1 MLRATNTVLRTG
13 LAAAIVATSFLA
25 TPIAAQAQS
34 GVRAD
39 GTFQVADHRGWGGR
53 KDWRWNRGHGHRGYY
68 GGYRGGYRGYYGGP
82 RYYYGGGDY
91 WGGAAAAGII
101 GLAAGAM
108 IANSM
113 NQPRYYNGGYGGDYY
128 SYCSSRYRSFNPR
141 TGTYTGYDGYQHRC
155 VMP

>member
-1 MLRATNTVLRTG
+1 MLKPFGTMLKTG
-13 LAAAIVATSFLA
+13 LAAAIVTTSFLA

-39 GTFQVADHRGWGGR
+39 GSFQVAEHRGGWRGGGGN
-53 KDWRWNRGHGHRGYY
+53 DWRRYGNRYHGHRWH
-68 GGYRGGYRGYYGGP
+68 GGRGYY
-82 RYYYGGGDY
+82 YNDNN

-113 NQPRYYNGGYGGDYY
+113 NQPRYYSGGYGGDYY
-128 SYCSSRYRSFNPR
+128 SYCANRYRSFNPR